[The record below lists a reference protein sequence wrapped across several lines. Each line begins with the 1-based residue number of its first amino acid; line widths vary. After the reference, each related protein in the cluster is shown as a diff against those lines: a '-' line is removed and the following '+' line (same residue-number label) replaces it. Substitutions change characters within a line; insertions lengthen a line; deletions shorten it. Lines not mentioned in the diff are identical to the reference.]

1 MSSLK
6 EKPVCVAHCDF
17 DFAFLLYLLIIP
29 PSKLHYLKACLIKY
43 LFKGYGNEHITE
55 FQDVSS
61 INI

>member
-1 MSSLK
+1 MR
-6 EKPVCVAHCDF
+6 VAHCDF

-29 PSKLHYLKACLIKY
+29 PSKLHYLKTCLIKY

-55 FQDVSS
+55 FQNMSS